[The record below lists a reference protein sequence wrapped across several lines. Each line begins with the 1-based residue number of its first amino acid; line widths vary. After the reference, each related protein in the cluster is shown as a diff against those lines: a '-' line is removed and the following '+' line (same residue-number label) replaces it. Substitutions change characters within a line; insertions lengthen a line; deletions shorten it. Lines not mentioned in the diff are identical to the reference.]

1 MAYPQ
6 GSASDNFASTLYTSD
21 FSPAIVCGGIIDDYT
36 PVSNIGMKNSVGYQV
51 SLVQNFVNQQ
61 YLGRS
66 AYRISEGWVNTLYT
80 SGINFDGTDTYNTI
94 LCSGI
99 FRIMAPESSIAGFTL
114 SGNYVGINKHDP
126 EYELD
131 VYGDLRIKNGSH
143 EGIVFTGSNGT
154 YSQIK
159 CATTESSELYIE
171 CNDSTNAVVHLNSA
185 DYGGVI
191 IGASTYVTP
200 DSDLWTY
207 AGNGT
212 TFNSGIINWSDDADI
227 SGFDSYL
234 IRELHARRVGRQITV
249 YFSLRGTTDDMGN
262 IGFQL
267 PESSIGLGSGQ
278 LYYGGSC
285 RGMDNQGSTNASWSI
300 QPGERHVRFSPTNAA
315 YEYDNNFTTAA
326 FCGVEG
332 TLIYEV

>member
-131 VYGDLRIKNGSH
+131 VYGPIRAKGYNFDGILLTGDNGYINRIQCDTD
-143 EGIVFTGSNGT
+143 ET
-154 YSQIK
+154 
-159 CATTESSELYIE
+159 SELYIHT
-171 CNDSTNAVVHLNSA
+171 NDEINDVIHINHAV
-185 DYGGVI
+185 YGGVT
-191 IGASTYVTP
+191 IGGSTHVTH
-200 DSDLWTY
+200 DYDLWTY
-207 AGNGT
+207 AWNGAR
-212 TFNSGIINWSDDADI
+212 FNSGVINWSDDADI